1 MKYVVSICMTL
12 NCYMY
17 EYKHDPELYHVVRL
31 HSKYNPEL
39 CYMYMYMYNLKLCFE
54 YKSNTEHF
62 VMSVHCTY
70 TP

>member
-1 MKYVVSICMTL
+1 MTL

-39 CYMYMYMYNLKLCFE
+39 CCMYMYMFNLKL
-54 YKSNTEHF
+54 
-62 VMSVHCTY
+62 VQV
-70 TP
+70 